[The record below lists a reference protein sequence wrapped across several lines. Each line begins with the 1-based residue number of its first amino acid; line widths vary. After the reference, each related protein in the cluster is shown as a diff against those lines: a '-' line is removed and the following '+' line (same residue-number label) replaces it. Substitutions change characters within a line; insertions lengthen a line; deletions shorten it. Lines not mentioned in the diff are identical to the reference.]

1 MRDPRQP
8 SFACQTAT
16 ALCLR
21 TAVPSEPRLPQD
33 RSCLR
38 PVRGEAL
45 EPRTNLGRESALSLG
60 KPWFARSP
68 VLATI
73 AIAALLTLAAC
84 GGAASG
90 EPTLPDGLDAFG
102 AIDVDSNALT
112 YVLPG
117 TGVTLSASAFG
128 GTPEEAL
135 AVESMELLL
144 RDPGVEYA
152 MRVRF
157 ADADT
162 AERAA
167 ALARA
172 DAEDSSD
179 WVDVDGAA
187 LSVGRSERAWGA
199 EVREAWASGERRPIS
214 EVHSDFWDRLRLM
227 PENPPARPVAAGFV
241 RNVSDLLDR
250 LLEAG
255 HTDAPGLSDA
265 LGFARVG
272 SVAFVGYSDTLT
284 SIPGASSGAI
294 LRELDAG
301 VIFVAQ
307 GGYPG
312 FVIDL
317 LFRQFASG
325 AGLGPVDVEGQRVS
339 YRVINADLH
348 LMVKNFGPTFFFAA
362 GPTRART
369 QELMASVIR
378 SQAGR

>member
-1 MRDPRQP
+1 MRDPLRP
-8 SFACQTAT
+8 SFARQTAT
-16 ALCLR
+16 A
-21 TAVPSEPRLPQD
+21 PRY
-33 RSCLR
+33 
-38 PVRGEAL
+38 
-45 EPRTNLGRESALSLG
+45 
-60 KPWFARSP
+60 
-68 VLATI
+68 
-73 AIAALLTLAAC
+73 ALLAMTIGALLAAC

-90 EPTLPDGLDAFG
+90 EPALPDGLDASG
-102 AIDVDSNALT
+102 AIDVDTNALT

-117 TGVTLSASAFG
+117 AGAALLASAFG
-128 GTPEEAL
+128 GAPSETL
-135 AVESMELLL
+135 AVERMELLL

-152 MRVRF
+152 MRIRF

-172 DAEDSSD
+172 DTEGSND
-179 WVDVDGAA
+179 WVDVDGAT
-187 LSVGRSERAWGA
+187 LSVGRSEREWRA
-199 EVREAWASGERRPIS
+199 EVREAWASGERRPFS
-214 EVHSDFWDRLRLM
+214 EGHSDFWDRLRLM

-284 SIPGASSGAI
+284 SIPGESSGAI
-294 LRELDAG
+294 LRELDTG

-325 AGLGPVDVEGQRVS
+325 AGLGPVDVEGQHVS

-369 QELMASVIR
+369 QELMASVIQ
-378 SQAGR
+378 SQASR